1 MVTKNRLLPRDI
13 FKMLKVKYKTKAV
26 VNLGAS
32 LLYPLANHPLALCVP
47 GGAPR
52 KCGKRKLFDAAL
64 KDLHLIDGKTIN
76 YLEKKH
82 CRHTS

>member
-1 MVTKNRLLPRDI
+1 MKYPLECFEYWSQKIAVRICGNKKQIAAKRDI
-13 FKMLKVKYKTKAV
+13 FKMLKVKYKTKAA

-52 KCGKRKLFDAAL
+52 KCGKKETL
-64 KDLHLIDGKTIN
+64 
-76 YLEKKH
+76 
-82 CRHTS
+82 